1 MTRLLTTCSHLEKLS
16 VHICQDPVCRLFL
29 HLQLHPTP
37 HCLRQTVRVP
47 GGSPLDPL
55 DQCFSMGSGSP
66 GPVLRNTALDNRLP
80 PQKGAV

>member
-55 DQCFSMGSGSP
+55 D
-66 GPVLRNTALDNRLP
+66 NRLP